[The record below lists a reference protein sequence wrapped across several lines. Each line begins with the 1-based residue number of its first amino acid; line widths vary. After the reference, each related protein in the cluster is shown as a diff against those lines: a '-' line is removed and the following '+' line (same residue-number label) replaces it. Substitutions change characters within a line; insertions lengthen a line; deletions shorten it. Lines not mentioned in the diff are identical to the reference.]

1 MRMRRHHTSSEDE
14 AGIDLTPMLDIV
26 FIMLIFFI
34 VTSSF
39 IKEAGITVQTPS
51 ADTAENQPRGNILI
65 AVDANGEIWIDRQ
78 QVDIR
83 SVRAAVERMRV
94 DQPDSSVVVQ
104 ADRDARSGL
113 VIRIM
118 DQVRLAGV
126 ADVAL
131 AATASGQGGT
141 R

>member
-1 MRMRRHHTSSEDE
+1 MRMRRHQASSDDE

-39 IKEAGITVQTPS
+39 IKEAGIEVQTPS

-65 AVDANGEIWIDRQ
+65 AVDATGEIWIDGQ

-126 ADVAL
+126 GDVAL
-131 AATASGQGGT
+131 AATASGSGGA

>member
-1 MRMRRHHTSSEDE
+1 MRMRRHYANSDDE

-39 IKEAGITVQTPS
+39 IKESGITVQTPS
-51 ADTAENQPRGNILI
+51 ADSAVDQPKGNILI
-65 AVDANGEIWIDRQ
+65 AVDPNGEIWIDRER
-78 QVDIR
+78 VDIR
-83 SVRAAVERMRV
+83 GVRAAVERMRV

-104 ADRDARSGL
+104 ADRDARSG
-113 VIRIM
+113 VVVQVM
-118 DQVRLAGV
+118 DQVRMAGIE
-126 ADVAL
+126 DVAL
-131 AATASGQGGT
+131 AATASGSGGG

>member
-1 MRMRRHHTSSEDE
+1 MRMRRHHSTADEE

-39 IKEAGITVQTPS
+39 IKESGISVERPS
-51 ADTAENQPRGNILI
+51 AASAAEQPKGNILI
-65 AVDANGEIWIDRQ
+65 AVSADGEIWIDRK

-83 SVRAAVERMRV
+83 AVRAAVERLRV
-94 DQPDSSVVVQ
+94 DQPDSTVVVQ
-104 ADRDARSGL
+104 ADKDARSGL
-113 VIRIM
+113 VIRVM
-118 DQVRLAGV
+118 DQAKLAGV
-126 ADVAL
+126 EAVAL
-131 AATASGQGGT
+131 AATVEG